1 MYSTA
6 LSVSLPSLS
15 TEQQESLLTDTA
27 LLSVYEAF
35 AAVPDPRSK
44 HGQRY
49 DLPYL
54 LTCLIAAL
62 LCNCNSLE
70 AVGQWCDDHQLL
82 LRRLFGPRD
91 FYTPTGSLY
100 RRLLPRLSVGHI
112 ELVLTAWVQASRP
125 DNDEEAV
132 ALDGKA
138 LRGAATAEHK
148 APHLL
153 AFCTHDSQETLLQVR
168 VSEKTNEI
176 PIAKEVLPCLPLRPR
191 VYTADALHTHA
202 DFMAVAHVHAGASV
216 LTVKG
221 NQPNLYADLAT
232 YFSDPDTIIAP
243 FEQDCTLDRHR
254 GRTERRSIQVSC
266 GLNDYLAPSW
276 PLVRQVARL
285 TRTVTVRKTGKT
297 TPEVVY
303 LITDLTPIQ
312 ASPRRLL
319 DLERGHGSIE
329 NRLHYV
335 RDVSFGED
343 RSRLRTGSAP
353 QIMAALRN
361 LAITLIHRRGS
372 SQIAASR
379 RRFAAHPREAF
390 SLLLQKRR
398 SAQQ

>member
-6 LSVSLPSLS
+6 LSLILPALPDEQSPSL
-15 TEQQESLLTDTA
+15 QGDGP
-27 LLSVYEAF
+27 LLSLYEAF

-49 DLPYL
+49 DLPYRL
-54 LTCLIAAL
+54 PCLVAAL

-70 AVGQWCDDHQLL
+70 AVGQWCYDHQPL

-91 FYTPTGSLY
+91 FYAPTGSLY

-112 ELVLTAWVQASRP
+112 ELVLAAWINASRP
-125 DNDEEAV
+125 DGDAEAV
-132 ALDGKA
+132 ALDGKTV
-138 LRGAATAEHK
+138 RGGATSDHK
-148 APHLL
+148 GPHLL
-153 AFCTHDSQETLLQVR
+153 SFYTHQSQETLLQVR

-176 PIAKEVLPCLPLRPR
+176 PIAQAVLPCLPLRSR

-202 DFMAVAHVHAGASV
+202 AFMEVVQVCSGASV

-221 NQPNLYADLAT
+221 NQPTLYADLAT
-232 YFSDPDTIIAP
+232 YFSDPDTVIVP
-243 FEQDCTLDRHR
+243 YEQECSVDRRR
-254 GRTERRSIQVSC
+254 GRVETRTIEVSC
-266 GLNDYLAPSW
+266 GMNDYLAPTW

-285 TRTVTVRKTGKT
+285 TRHVRVRKTGKIT
-297 TPEVVY
+297 QEVVY
-303 LITDLTPIQ
+303 LITDLTQIQ

-319 DLERGHGSIE
+319 ELGRGHWSIE
-329 NRLHYV
+329 NGSHYV

-343 RSRLRTGSAP
+343 RSRLHTGSAP

-361 LAITLIHRRGS
+361 LAITLIHRSGS
-372 SQIAASR
+372 FQMAASR
-379 RRFAAHPREAF
+379 RHFASHPREAF
-390 SLLLQKRR
+390 TFLFQRN